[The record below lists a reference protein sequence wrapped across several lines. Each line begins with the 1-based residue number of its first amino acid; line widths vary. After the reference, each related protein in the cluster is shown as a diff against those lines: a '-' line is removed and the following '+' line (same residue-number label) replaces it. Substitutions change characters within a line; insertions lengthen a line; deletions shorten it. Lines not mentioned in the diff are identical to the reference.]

1 MLRLIGI
8 CISIGLAD
16 SLNPTTIAPAL
27 YLASGEHAR
36 ARVIEFTLAV
46 FAVYLVGGLIIA
58 LGPGGLLLS
67 LIPHPHHRLAYLI
80 EIGAGVAMVAG
91 GALLWRHRDRLRDRE
106 PPEYDS
112 RGRSSW
118 VLGATITAIELP
130 TAFPYFAVI
139 ATTVGADVDA
149 ANEIVLLLIFNLCFI
164 APLLGIAATL
174 SFAGDH
180 AQQYL
185 SRGREF
191 LQSHWPTV
199 LSLVGV
205 LAGAFVITL
214 GVTGLASSGHSGFS
228 RFMHRVHRR
237 LTRLHP

>member
-8 CISIGLAD
+8 CVSIGLAD

-36 ARVIEFTLAV
+36 RRVLEFTLAV
-46 FAVYLVGGLIIA
+46 FAVYLVGGLVLA

-80 EIGAGVAMVAG
+80 EIGAGVAMLAG
-91 GALLWRHRDRLRDRE
+91 ATLLWRHRGRLSDRE
-106 PPEYDS
+106 TPEFES

-149 ANEIVLLLIFNLCFI
+149 VKEIILLLIFNLCFVS
-164 APLLGIAATL
+164 PLLGIAATL
-174 SFAGDH
+174 SLAGDH

-185 SRGREF
+185 GRGREF
-191 LQSHWPTV
+191 LQNHWPAV
-199 LSLVGV
+199 LSIVGV
-205 LAGAFVITL
+205 IAGLFVVLL
-214 GVTGLASSGHSGFS
+214 GVTGLAASGHSPFG
-228 RFMHRVHRR
+228 RFMHRFRHR
-237 LTRLHP
+237 LTKLHP